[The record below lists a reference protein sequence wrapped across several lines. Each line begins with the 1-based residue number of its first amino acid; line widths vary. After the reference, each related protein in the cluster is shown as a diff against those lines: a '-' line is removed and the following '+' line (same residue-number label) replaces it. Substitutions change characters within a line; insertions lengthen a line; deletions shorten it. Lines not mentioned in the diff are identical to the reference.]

1 MISAQHMKRLVETM
15 PEKRAA
21 RVEEVKKLVNSGSF
35 MIDSHLIARKMIE
48 CARETRIFKGSRY
61 MN

>member
-1 MISAQHMKRLVETM
+1 MKRLVETM